1 MSSSSRAPTPATG
14 TSIPRGPIVLTRPTA
29 PTTPQVSTAP
39 RDKIKVP
46 IGKLE
51 YFLFQR
57 DLYIIANYEA
67 FGLNFLVIFFTLL
80 YLKGKVYNY
89 FTKNFKD
96 YTENINDISQIE
108 DEINEMFYTK
118 GVFDKKLD
126 KLYGDYRKA
135 LNAERELIA
144 LK

>member
-1 MSSSSRAPTPATG
+1 M
-14 TSIPRGPIVLTRPTA
+14 
-29 PTTPQVSTAP
+29 
-39 RDKIKVP
+39 
-46 IGKLE
+46 
-51 YFLFQR
+51 
-57 DLYIIANYEA
+57 IANYEA
-67 FGLNFLVIFFTLL
+67 FELNSLVIFFTLL

-89 FTKNFKD
+89 FTENFKD
-96 YTENINDISQIE
+96 YTENINDVSQIE
-108 DEINEMFYTK
+108 DETNEMFYTK

>member
-1 MSSSSRAPTPATG
+1 M
-14 TSIPRGPIVLTRPTA
+14 
-29 PTTPQVSTAP
+29 
-39 RDKIKVP
+39 
-46 IGKLE
+46 
-51 YFLFQR
+51 
-57 DLYIIANYEA
+57 
-67 FGLNFLVIFFTLL
+67 FFTLL

-89 FTKNFKD
+89 FTENFKD

-108 DEINEMFYTK
+108 DETNEIFYTK

>member
-1 MSSSSRAPTPATG
+1 M
-14 TSIPRGPIVLTRPTA
+14 
-29 PTTPQVSTAP
+29 
-39 RDKIKVP
+39 
-46 IGKLE
+46 
-51 YFLFQR
+51 
-57 DLYIIANYEA
+57 
-67 FGLNFLVIFFTLL
+67 FFTLL

-89 FTKNFKD
+89 FSKNFKD
-96 YTENINDISQIE
+96 YTKNINDISQIE